1 MDLFCNTRI
10 LNKTEGLASMYIIFK
25 IIITAVIVVAISEIS
40 KRSTILGSLL
50 ASIPLISVLAIF
62 WIYFETKDITN
73 IVNLSKNI
81 MLLIPPSLIFFIVLP
96 ITINMNINFIYSML
110 ISISSTAIVYVIY
123 IYLLKI
129 IGISFI

>member
-1 MDLFCNTRI
+1 
-10 LNKTEGLASMYIIFK
+10 MYIIFK
-25 IIITAVIVVAISEIS
+25 IIITALIVVAISEIS
-40 KRSTILGSLL
+40 KRSTILASLL
-50 ASIPLISVLAIF
+50 ASIPLISVLAIS

>member
-10 LNKTEGLASMYIIFK
+10 LNKTEGSASMYIVFK

-73 IVNLSKNI
+73 IVNLSRNI
-81 MLLIPPSLIFFIVLP
+81 LLLIPPSLIFFITLP
-96 ITINMNINFIYSML
+96 LTLHMNISFIYSML
-110 ISISSTAIVYVIY
+110 ISISATALVYIIY
-123 IYLLKI
+123 IYLLGI
-129 IGISFI
+129 IGINIV